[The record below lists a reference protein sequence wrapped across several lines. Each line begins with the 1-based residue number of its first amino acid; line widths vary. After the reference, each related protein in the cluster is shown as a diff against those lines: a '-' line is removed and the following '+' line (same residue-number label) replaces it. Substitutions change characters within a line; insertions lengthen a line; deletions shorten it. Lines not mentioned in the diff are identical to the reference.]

1 MIEGDILTILEA
13 DTTLDTLLSAV
24 SGDSKIYP
32 VRIMQVGEGETLC
45 QPPYILY
52 QNAIG
57 MEDEILDED
66 RIQFTIVAV
75 TMLEVRNIR
84 NRIKVLLDKQDE
96 IQPVTSSTYW
106 IYYSKLVDGGDG
118 VEADLG
124 YFTTTM
130 TFVIKYKTK

>member
-1 MIEGDILTILEA
+1 MIESDILTILEA

-24 SGDSKIYP
+24 AGDSKIYP
-32 VRIMQVGEGETLC
+32 VKVMQIGEGETLC

-66 RIQFTIVAV
+66 RLQFTIVAE
-75 TMLEVRNIR
+75 TMLEVQNIR
-84 NRIKVLLDKQDE
+84 NRIKVLLDKQDG
-96 IQPVTSSTYW
+96 IQPVTSSIYW
-106 IYYSKLVDGGDG
+106 IYYSKLVDGGDSIDT
-118 VEADLG
+118 DLG
-124 YFTTTM
+124 YFTMTM